1 MIQFAVESSP
11 TFNCQVNGFVSNM
24 DQDIAEDKMY
34 NRTKCSLSMIYWLR
48 RYKEGDREREK
59 SKRASTKSS
68 QTLQQLLPHAGL
80 TERKM
85 VTQRNTQERV
95 TIRIEEC
102 HPEDIVLMCGRV
114 PIYTP

>member
-11 TFNCQVNGFVSNM
+11 TFNCHVNGFVSNM
-24 DQDIAEDKMY
+24 DQNIAEDIMY

-85 VTQRNTQERV
+85 VTQRNTQELETMRNK
-95 TIRIEEC
+95 EC
-102 HPEDIVLMCGRV
+102 RPLDRVLMF
-114 PIYTP
+114 